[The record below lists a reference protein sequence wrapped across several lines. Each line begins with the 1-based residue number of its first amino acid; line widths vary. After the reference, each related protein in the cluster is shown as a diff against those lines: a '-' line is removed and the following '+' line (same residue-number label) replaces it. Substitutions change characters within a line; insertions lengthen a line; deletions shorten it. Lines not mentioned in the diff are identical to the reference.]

1 MIKINLE
8 NEEEI
13 LKNHVEKVQQ
23 YINYEA
29 LQNREKSFI
38 KQNIE
43 YILKAKP
50 EEFEDVIFKIKQNN
64 IDNNRLKKAF
74 VGGKNNGGSIGY
86 SKFSAKGTTT
96 YNAYDLAQ
104 KLKVNV
110 CSYCNRNYTFTIRNK
125 SSKSTRPDFDHFYDK
140 GTHPILALSFYNLIP
155 SCILCNSRL
164 KSTAKFSINTHLHP
178 YKDSFNDYAKFKLK
192 IINSMFFYDE
202 KAFELKLV
210 TTDIKAEKIK
220 EFDDLFH
227 NPTTKKI
234 RQTASFYDEGVES
247 GKKRVEMIQFVAKT
261 KIRRDEKA
269 YFEYEDSIGFIFS
282 LMAQLTD
289 EISQGEKIKIKG
301 VPGYRIKI
309 QKPSNIEKL
318 WVCIQGRKQPM

>member
-13 LKNHVEKVQQ
+13 LKNHVKKVQQ

-220 EFDDLFH
+220 EDFALEVLYQEHKDIVLELIQKREIYPDSYIDDLFH
-227 NPTTKKI
+227 
-234 RQTASFYDEGVES
+234 QYEGTLFKNREDVLRHITGGYIED
-247 GKKRVEMIQFVAKT
+247 KDINKRPLSKLIK
-261 KIRRDEKA
+261 D
-269 YFEYEDSIGFIFS
+269 
-282 LMAQLTD
+282 
-289 EISQGEKIKIKG
+289 ISEELDLI
-301 VPGYRIKI
+301 
-309 QKPSNIEKL
+309 
-318 WVCIQGRKQPM
+318 

>member
-50 EEFEDVIFKIKQNN
+50 DEFEDVIFKIKQNN

-220 EFDDLFH
+220 EDFALEVLYQEHKDIVLELIQKREIYPDSYIDDLFH
-227 NPTTKKI
+227 
-234 RQTASFYDEGVES
+234 QYEGTLFKNREDVLRHITGGYIED
-247 GKKRVEMIQFVAKT
+247 KDINKRPLSKLIK
-261 KIRRDEKA
+261 D
-269 YFEYEDSIGFIFS
+269 
-282 LMAQLTD
+282 
-289 EISQGEKIKIKG
+289 ISEELDLI
-301 VPGYRIKI
+301 
-309 QKPSNIEKL
+309 
-318 WVCIQGRKQPM
+318 